1 MADSHKIYSHL
12 QEIFIEIFWLL
23 WYNVTKRSRA
33 QFDDLRT
40 HQRASLWYNV
50 TKRSRAQFDD
60 LRTQRVLHC
69 GIMSSNE
76 AERSLMTCA
85 RISVLH
91 CDVLKISIS
100 STIPLCC
107 MAGIKETVFSGLSFL
122 QWQSKEQ
129 FPIK

>member
-12 QEIFIEIFWLL
+12 QENFIEIFWLL

-40 HQRASLWYNV
+40 Q
-50 TKRSRAQFDD
+50 
-60 LRTQRVLHC
+60 
-69 GIMSSNE
+69 
-76 AERSLMTCA
+76 
-85 RISVLH
+85 SVLH

>member
-1 MADSHKIYSHL
+1 MTDSHKIYSHL

-50 TKRSRAQFDD
+50 IKRSRAQFDD
-60 LRTQRVLHC
+60 LRTQ
-69 GIMSSNE
+69 
-76 AERSLMTCA
+76 
-85 RISVLH
+85 SVLH